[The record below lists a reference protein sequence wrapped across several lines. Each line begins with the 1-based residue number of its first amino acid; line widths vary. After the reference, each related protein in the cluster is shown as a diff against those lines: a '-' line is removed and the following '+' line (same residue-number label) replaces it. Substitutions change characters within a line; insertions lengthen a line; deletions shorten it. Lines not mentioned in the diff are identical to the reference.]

1 MSAIVLLNLVRTA
14 NLDPVKLIVILE
26 AGIQSERLLQQ
37 GNEILHNEMDS
48 LSIDHCV
55 TQAEILVSLLR
66 RLPRS

>member
-1 MSAIVLLNLVRTA
+1 MSASILNLVRTA
-14 NLDPVKLIVILE
+14 NLDPIKLITVLE

-66 RLPRS
+66 RLPRT